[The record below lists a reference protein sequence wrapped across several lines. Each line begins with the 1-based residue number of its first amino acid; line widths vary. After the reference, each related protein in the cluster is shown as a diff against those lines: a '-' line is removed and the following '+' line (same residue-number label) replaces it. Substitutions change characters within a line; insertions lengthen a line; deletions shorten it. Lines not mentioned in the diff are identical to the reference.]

1 MAGEQGKAIQ
11 KLFPNETWT
20 SEKAGD
26 NSYVYV
32 ASARKE
38 DGAKDK
44 EVYESDNMMAHT
56 LAKESGADIF
66 MLPERGDGKHPDCYF
81 IDSTIE
87 MKHVRGGR
95 NKVGSNAIDA
105 LDQSQNVFLFIDKD
119 ISIDSCLAKI
129 AGSVKTNRDSEKK
142 DKKFVEPPKD
152 ARLYIF
158 TQGKLYKNVW
168 GDVL

>member
-20 SEKAGD
+20 SERAG
-26 NSYVYV
+26 SATVYI

-44 EVYESDNMMAHT
+44 EVYKSDNMMAHT

-81 IDSTIE
+81 NGATIE
-87 MKHVRGGR
+87 MKHVQSVKPR
-95 NKVGSNAIDA
+95 KVGVNALRA
-105 LDQSQNVFLFIDKD
+105 LEQSENA
-119 ISIDSCLAKI
+119 C
-129 AGSVKTNRDSEKK
+129 
-142 DKKFVEPPKD
+142 
-152 ARLYIF
+152 
-158 TQGKLYKNVW
+158 
-168 GDVL
+168 